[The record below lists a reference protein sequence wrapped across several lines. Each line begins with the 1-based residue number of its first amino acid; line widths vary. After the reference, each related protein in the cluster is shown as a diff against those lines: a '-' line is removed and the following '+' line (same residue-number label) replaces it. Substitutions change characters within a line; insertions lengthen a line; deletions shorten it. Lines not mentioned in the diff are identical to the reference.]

1 MSCVSIAVSI
11 LHKLLE
17 IILKFNTTENT
28 WEIFYIVIPEAVFQ
42 KQYLSKTH

>member
-28 WEIFYIVIPEAVFQ
+28 WEIFYIVIPEAV
-42 KQYLSKTH
+42 SK